1 MSIMKYS
8 SRNEDSLLKSF
19 GPHVIEITSQKMTDF
34 EPGIMVVSTPRIFG
48 VIETYGEVLA

>member
-19 GPHVIEITSQKMTDF
+19 GPHVIEITSQKITDF